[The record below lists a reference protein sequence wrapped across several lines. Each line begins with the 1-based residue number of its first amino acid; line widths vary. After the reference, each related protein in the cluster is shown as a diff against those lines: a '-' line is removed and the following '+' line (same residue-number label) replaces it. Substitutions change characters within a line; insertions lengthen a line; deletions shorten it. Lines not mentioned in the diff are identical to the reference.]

1 MQRCITLE
9 SYSKAL
15 VKALYLLQR
24 NIRVLEKDLS
34 NDSRIGESPVAMESL
49 DLGAATFELDTL
61 ELARR
66 GRQEQ
71 ARVMAE
77 LMSAGAKWLAL
88 RVRKILHAAGELSF
102 FRASHSLKGN

>member
-1 MQRCITLE
+1 
-9 SYSKAL
+9 
-15 VKALYLLQR
+15 
-24 NIRVLEKDLS
+24 LEKDLS

-61 ELARR
+61 ELTRR

>member
-24 NIRVLEKDLS
+24 NIRVLEKALS
-34 NDSRIGESPVAMESL
+34 NTSRIVESPMDPF
-49 DLGAATFELDTL
+49 DLRAATFELDTL
-61 ELARR
+61 ELTRR

>member
-1 MQRCITLE
+1 LE

-61 ELARR
+61 ELTRR

>member
-1 MQRCITLE
+1 MQKCITLKH
-9 SYSKAL
+9 YSKAL

-24 NIRVLEKDLS
+24 NIRVLEKALS
-34 NDSRIGESPVAMESL
+34 NDSRIGESAKDSS
-49 DLGAATFELDTL
+49 DLRAATFELDTL

-77 LMSAGAKWLAL
+77 LMAAGAKWLAQRL
-88 RVRKILHAAGELSF
+88 RKVLQGAGQHAF